1 MQNMNEDPA
10 SPAPRE
16 RPWISLNTTY
26 DVEAWID
33 QYNREMQA
41 TVGNPDAGGVG
52 LCFRLEAGGEIY
64 LQTNGD
70 GDIVLD
76 VTPEAEWV
84 GPLIS
89 AATGVA
95 DPARRFWAVPGD
107 RLTELVFGLN
117 SLIAASRI
125 VVGHSFRFR
134 KF

>member
-1 MQNMNEDPA
+1 MNEAAENARPT
-10 SPAPRE
+10 PRE

-33 QYNREMQA
+33 NNNREMQ
-41 TVGNPDAGGVG
+41 G
-52 LCFRLEAGGEIY
+52 LVTTPEVASVAICFRLEAGGEIF
-64 LQTNGD
+64 LQTNGE

-76 VTPEAEWV
+76 VTPEAEWIA
-84 GPLIS
+84 PLIS

-95 DPARRFWAVPGD
+95 DPERRFWAVPGD

-125 VVGHSFRFR
+125 VLGHHFRFR